1 VAVDKYLIHRVF
13 GDNRPPGLPGL
24 LPPGDSP
31 CTLDDRKGRRVLN
44 DQRRIGKRKTART
57 FYTLGQCVLPLPKQN
72 TIIKDR
78 LIETAGL
85 LAESDEKQPITFQ
98 HSILCQTSLPYR
110 DPGPDVRRWKRRQGE
125 AVLEVEAGRAL
136 HPESGDFVDLAL
148 PFGPKPRL
156 VLAHLNAEA
165 LRTDCPEIEIEDS
178 LTAFV
183 KRLKLD
189 PKGRNMRTIKDQ
201 LARLSAATVRFGMV
215 RDGGAITVNSH
226 IVTAFDLWFPKDDRQ
241 RVLWPSTVRL
251 SLDYFESLKAHAVPL
266 DERALA
272 ALSHSAMAL
281 DLYAWLAQRLHRIPK
296 PHRQFIP
303 WPAVKDQFGPDFDR
317 LRKFREKFMQAMRQV
332 CAVYPAA
339 KIEVNR
345 SGLFLYTS
353 PPPVVKT
360 GVVVQLPGIV

>member
-1 VAVDKYLIHRVF
+1 M
-13 GDNRPPGLPGL
+13 
-24 LPPGDSP
+24 
-31 CTLDDRKGRRVLN
+31 LDDQRKT
-44 DQRRIGKRKTART
+44 GKRKTART
-57 FYTLGQCVLPLPKQN
+57 FYKAGQCVLPLPKPQ
-72 TIIKDR
+72 TIIQKRVID
-78 LIETAGL
+78 TAGL
-85 LAESDEKQPITFQ
+85 LAESDEKQPVTFQ

-110 DPGPDVRRWKRRQGE
+110 DPGPDVRRWERQQGT
-125 AVLEVEAGRAL
+125 ALLEVEAGRAV
-136 HPESGDFVDLAL
+136 HPETGKFVDLLL

-156 VLAHLNAEA
+156 VMAHLNTEA
-165 LRTDCPEIEIEDS
+165 LRSNSPEIEIEDS

-215 RDGGAITVNSH
+215 RDGGAITVNSQ
-226 IVTAFDLWFPKDDRQ
+226 IVSAFDLWFPKDDRQ

-281 DLYAWLAQRLHRIPK
+281 DLYAWLSQRLHRIKK

-303 WPAVKDQFGPDFDR
+303 WPAVQEQFGPDFER
-317 LRKFREKFMQAMRQV
+317 LRKFREKFMQALRQV

-339 KIEVNR
+339 KIDVNR
-345 SGLFLYTS
+345 NGLFLYTS

-360 GVVVQLPGIV
+360 GVVVQLPAGK

>member
-1 VAVDKYLIHRVF
+1 M
-13 GDNRPPGLPGL
+13 
-24 LPPGDSP
+24 
-31 CTLDDRKGRRVLN
+31 LDDQRKRAGR
-44 DQRRIGKRKTART
+44 KPKTAKTWRPVSQ
-57 FYTLGQCVLPLPKQN
+57 GVLFLPKQN

-85 LAESDEKQPITFQ
+85 LADEKQPITFQ

-110 DPGPDVRRWKRRQGE
+110 DPGDKVRRWERQQG
-125 AVLEVEAGRAL
+125 AAMLMVEAGAAM
-136 HPESGDFVDLAL
+136 HPETGRFVDLAL

-165 LRTDCPEIEIEDS
+165 LRTDSPNIEIEDS

-189 PKGRNMRTIKDQ
+189 PKGRNMRAIKDQ
-201 LARLSAATVRFGMV
+201 LSRLSASTVRFGLV
-215 RDGGAITVNSH
+215 RDGGALTVNSQ
-226 IVTAFDLWFPKDDRQ
+226 IVTAFNLWFPKDDRQ

-281 DLYAWLAQRLHRIPK
+281 DVYAWLSQRLCRIQK

-303 WPAVKDQFGPDFDR
+303 WPAVKDQFGVDYTR
-317 LRKFREKFMQAMRQV
+317 LRKFREVFLQALRQV
-332 CAVYPAA
+332 HAVYPAM
-339 KIEVNR
+339 KIDVTDQ
-345 SGLFLYTS
+345 GLFLYTS
-353 PPPVVKT
+353 PPPVAKT
-360 GVVVQLPGIV
+360 GIVVKLPSR

>member
-1 VAVDKYLIHRVF
+1 M
-13 GDNRPPGLPGL
+13 
-24 LPPGDSP
+24 
-31 CTLDDRKGRRVLN
+31 LN
-44 DQRRIGKRKTART
+44 DQRKRAGRKRTTAKTSRHV
-57 FYTLGQCVLPLPKQN
+57 GQGMLLLPKQH
-72 TIIKDR
+72 TIIQDR

-85 LAESDEKQPITFQ
+85 LAEAEKQPLTFQ

-110 DPGPDVRRWKRRQGE
+110 DPGPGVRRWERQQGV
-125 AVLEVEAGRAL
+125 AMLMVEAGSAM
-136 HPESGDFVDLAL
+136 HPESGKFIDLLL

-156 VLAHLNAEA
+156 VLAHLNTEA
-165 LRTDCPEIEIEDS
+165 LRSNSPEIEIEES

-189 PKGRNMRTIKDQ
+189 PKGRNVRTVKDQ
-201 LARLSAATVRFGMV
+201 LTRLSAATVRFGMV
-215 RDGGAITVNSH
+215 RDGSALTVNSQ

-281 DLYAWLAQRLHRIPK
+281 DLYAWLAQRLHRIEK

-303 WPAVKDQFGPDFDR
+303 WPAVKDQFGVDYTR
-317 LRKFREKFMQAMRQV
+317 LRKFREVFIQALRQV
-332 CAVYPAA
+332 VAVYPAA
-339 KIEVNR
+339 KIDVNEQ
-345 SGLFLYTS
+345 GLFLYTS

-360 GVVVQLPGIV
+360 GVVVKLPI